1 MAEQRPAERPPLLVG
16 RGVTRYFGGVAAVQ
30 DVDFEVRAGEVLGL
44 IGPNGAGKTTLMNLI
59 SGLLPLSRGDLIFNG
74 RSIKG
79 LSPWDIAR
87 LGIARTFQIVKPFTG
102 MTLRENVA
110 MGAMFARDG
119 KGVSAR
125 EALEVAGE
133 VLEMVGLGHRMNA
146 YTDELNIAM
155 RKRLELARALAL
167 NPRLLLL
174 DEVMAGLNLREV
186 ERLMELVRSI
196 NARGV
201 TIIVIEHVMKAI
213 MGISDRIVV
222 LHYGKKIAEGTP
234 QQVAQDERVIT
245 AYLGRRFGQGKGA

>member
-102 MTLRENVA
+102 MTLREK
-110 MGAMFARDG
+110 R
-119 KGVSAR
+119 
-125 EALEVAGE
+125 
-133 VLEMVGLGHRMNA
+133 GH
-146 YTDELNIAM
+146 
-155 RKRLELARALAL
+155 
-167 NPRLLLL
+167 
-174 DEVMAGLNLREV
+174 GC
-186 ERLMELVRSI
+186 
-196 NARGV
+196 
-201 TIIVIEHVMKAI
+201 HVCS
-213 MGISDRIVV
+213 GRQ
-222 LHYGKKIAEGTP
+222 GRRKKIAEGTP

-245 AYLGRRFGQGKGA
+245 AYLVRRFGQGKGA

>member
-1 MAEQRPAERPPLLVG
+1 MAERPPLLVG

-59 SGLLPLSRGDLIFNG
+59 SGLLPLSRGDLVFEG
-74 RSIKG
+74 RSLKG
-79 LSPWDIAR
+79 LAPWDIAR
-87 LGIARTFQIVKPFTG
+87 LGIARTFQIVKPFAG
-102 MTLRENVA
+102 MTVRENVA
-110 MGAMFARDG
+110 MGAMFAREG
-119 KGVSAR
+119 HGVPAR
-125 EALEVAGE
+125 QALEVADE
-133 VLEMVGLGHRMNA
+133 VLEMVGLADRRHS
-146 YTDELNIAM
+146 YTDELTIAL

-186 ERLMELVRSI
+186 GQLMELVKSI

-213 MGISDRIVV
+213 MGISDRLVV
-222 LHYGKKIAEGTP
+222 LHYGRKIAEGPP
-234 QQVAQDERVIT
+234 QAVAQDEKVIT